1 MPEKTEG
8 AIPRQ
13 EIVTKFFTKTLQLRY
28 SPPEI
33 STSQDIGVGMD
44 HEVIQLVS
52 IFGPRRRNRWYGP
65 GVSVCLA
72 RLELGVVRRRH
83 LVNWDRFLGVAMVLV
98 VVTLSWTAVGFAVS
112 HWVR

>member
-1 MPEKTEG
+1 MLETDKG
-8 AIPRQ
+8 IRQ
-13 EIVTKFFTKTLQLRY
+13 EIVTKFFTKTLRLRF

-33 STSQDIGVGMD
+33 WTSQDIGVGMD

-52 IFGPRRRNRWYGP
+52 ILGQRRRNRWYGP

-72 RLELGVVRRRH
+72 RLESGVVPRRH
-83 LVNWDRFLGVAMVLV
+83 LVNWDRLLGVATVLA

-112 HWVR
+112 HWLR